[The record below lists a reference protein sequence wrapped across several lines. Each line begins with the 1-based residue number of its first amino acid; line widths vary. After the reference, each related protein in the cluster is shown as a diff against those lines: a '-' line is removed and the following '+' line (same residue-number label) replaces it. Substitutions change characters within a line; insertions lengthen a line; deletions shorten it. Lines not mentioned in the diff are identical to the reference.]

1 MVIFKTQPPTGGISD
16 IQNGVIYSF
25 MLSVIYGRDFYI
37 EWSKECSITN
47 SLKPNEVRWDQCPD
61 TSLYDS
67 SIDVNLIDKKY
78 YEYNPSLYR
87 FIFDDYDIINIK
99 ANKWEPFMFSNF
111 SNLPSY
117 NESFNKLFNISIPTS
132 LDSIYTNYKEFKSKF
147 DIIIGVQFRTGIQK
161 TWGDGII
168 DKQENLKHVKD
179 AIHKLSKLYSHNK
192 RIGVYFTTDYSENKY
207 FLKKLLDEYPLFF
220 IDSNII
226 HTDRS
231 KDVNCIDF
239 DCVLLEQY
247 LLSLSEI
254 IITGRQNFGKVASLR
269 NSVELFYYWNYS
281 SAFRTRLIENFKSLH
296 KRLKYYLRY

>member
-1 MVIFKTQPPTGGISD
+1 
-16 IQNGVIYSF
+16 
-25 MLSVIYGRDFYI
+25 
-37 EWSKECSITN
+37 
-47 SLKPNEVRWDQCPD
+47 
-61 TSLYDS
+61 
-67 SIDVNLIDKKY
+67 
-78 YEYNPSLYR
+78 
-87 FIFDDYDIINIK
+87 
-99 ANKWEPFMFSNF
+99 MFSDFNY
-111 SNLPSY
+111 LPSY
-117 NESFNKLFNISIPTS
+117 NDSFNKLFNISIPAS
-132 LDSIYTNYKEFKSKF
+132 LDTIHKNYKEFKSKF
-147 DIIIGVQFRTGIQK
+147 DMIIGVQFRTGIQK
-161 TWGDGII
+161 HWEDGLI
-168 DKQENLKHVKD
+168 DKQHNLKHVKD
-179 AIHKLSKLYSHNK
+179 AIHKLSKFHSHNK

-207 FLKKLLDEYPLFF
+207 FLKNLLKEFPLFF

-247 LLSLSEI
+247 LLSLSDI